1 MLGKSDYSRV
11 PAELKALP
19 NWVCWGWT
27 EKPLKMPINPLTGC
41 GAKAGQPETWGTFE
55 QAFRH
60 VELGTCK
67 GVGFEF
73 ADGGGLV
80 GVDLDHCR
88 DKDSGEINPQ
98 AAGVIRRFSSYTEIS
113 PSGTGIHIFCKGKL
127 PGAGHKYPE
136 AEIYDSGRFFTVTG
150 HSLSA
155 VPKPIADAQSAV
167 TDFYNSLVA
176 AHEKPVEKP
185 TVQQS
190 SGLSLEDNKLLEIA
204 ANAKN
209 GALFRDLFGGN
220 WQGHS
225 GSQSEADIALCN
237 ILAFYCGRDAAQ
249 MDRLFRQSGLV
260 RPKWDEKHGK
270 QTYGAMTIQD
280 AIQHC
285 GKVYGEQA
293 TAADVFGRQETAK
306 PVTPQL
312 VPLSGVAAQSVDWLW
327 KPYIPLGKITL
338 IEADPGTGKTY
349 LCLALASVVSNGG
362 HFYMEADGTTREPG
376 KVIYQTAEDGI
387 ADTIVPRLQSFIPPP
402 NLENIITIDDREKG
416 LDFMDSRIESALQAV
431 RPKLFVIDPLQ
442 AYLGAKV
449 DMHRANQVRPV
460 MAHIAQLAEKY
471 GCAFVMIMHMNKNA
485 LGEQAMYRGL
495 GSIDIP
501 AVARSMMFLGRNPQ
515 NKEERVLCHIKSSL
529 AAPGQS
535 LTFKISPDFGGVVF
549 TGTTDLDYSA
559 ITSPQKGRNKP
570 APTLTD
576 AMDALSSLLGEDG
589 FATVQQ
595 VETLQKASGI
605 SQRTMYSAKSEL
617 ALHSVSIGKPPHRT
631 TYWTD
636 PDLDIAKF
644 KFDHTPPPEQ
654 ETFKNAVIKDKPTE
668 QSFILQS

>member
-1 MLGKSDYSRV
+1 
-11 PAELKALP
+11 
-19 NWVCWGWT
+19 
-27 EKPLKMPINPLTGC
+27 MPINPLTGC

-73 ADGGGLV
+73 VDGGGVV
-80 GVDLDHCR
+80 GIDIDHCR
-88 DKDSGEINPQ
+88 DMSTTEITNPL
-98 AAGVIRRFSSYTEIS
+98 AAEMVRGFHSYTEIS
-113 PSGTGIHIFCKGKL
+113 PSRTGLHIICKGKL
-127 PGAGHKYPE
+127 PGRGHKWTDAGVE
-136 AEIYDSGRFFTVTG
+136 MYDGGRFFTITG
-150 HSLSA
+150 NSLSSA
-155 VPKPIADAQSAV
+155 PLPLVDAQDAINKW
-167 TDFYNSLVA
+167 YNKFASEHGSTA
-176 AHEKPVEKP
+176 EKP
-185 TVQQS
+185 TEKRS
-190 SGLSLEDNKLLEIA
+190 ISLDDSKLLETA
-204 ANAKN
+204 VNASN
-209 GALFRDLFGGN
+209 GALFNDLFSGK
-220 WQGHS
+220 WQGHYN
-225 GSQSEADIALCN
+225 SQSEADIALCN
-237 ILAFYCGRDAAQ
+237 ILAFYCSRDAAQ
-249 MDRLFRQSGLV
+249 MDRLFRQSGLM

-293 TAADVFGRQETAK
+293 AADVFGRQETAK
-306 PVTPQL
+306 PVAPQL
-312 VPLSGVAAQSVDWLW
+312 VPLSGVTAQSVDWLW

-362 HFYMEADGTTREPG
+362 HFYMESDGITREPG

-529 AAPGQS
+529 AAPGPS
-535 LTFKISPDFGGVVF
+535 LTFNISPDFGGVVF

-559 ITSPQKGRNKP
+559 ITSPQKGRDKP

-576 AMDALSSLLGEDG
+576 AMDALSGLLGEDG

-654 ETFKNAVIKDKPTE
+654 GTFKMP
-668 QSFILQS
+668 

>member
-1 MLGKSDYSRV
+1 MNDTYSTV
-11 PAELKALP
+11 PQEQKNQVQWL
-19 NWVCWGWT
+19 CWKLERNDKGRLT
-27 EKPLKMPINPLTGC
+27 KVPYNAITGYHASSNDPLTWTTFKNALNACSKYSGI
-41 GAKAGQPETWGTFE
+41 GYVFAKDSGITGI
-55 QAFRH
+55 
-60 VELGTCK
+60 
-67 GVGFEF
+67 
-73 ADGGGLV
+73 DI
-80 GVDLDHCR
+80 DHCR
-88 DKDSGEINPQ
+88 DKNSGEIAPQ
-98 AAGVIRRFSSYTEIS
+98 AAEIVRDFHSYTEIS
-113 PSGTGIHIFCKGKL
+113 PSGTGLHIFCKGKL
-127 PGAGHKYPE
+127 PGEGKHWPE
-136 AEIYDSGRFFTVTG
+136 VEMYDSGRYFTVTG
-150 HSLSA
+150 KSLSSE
-155 VPKPIADAQSAV
+155 PLPLTNAQEAINKWYGKF
-167 TDFYNSLVA
+167 TA
-176 AHEKPVEKP
+176 EHEKVAEKP
-185 TVQQS
+185 PDVKRDIA
-190 SGLSLEDNKLLEIA
+190 SLGDNKILETA
-204 ANAKN
+204 VNASN
-209 GALFRDLFGGN
+209 GALFNDLFSGK
-220 WQGHS
+220 WQGHYN
-225 GSQSEADIALCN
+225 SQSEADIALCN
-237 ILAFYCGRDAAQ
+237 ILAFYCRRDAAQ
-249 MDRLFRQSGLV
+249 MDRLFRQSGLM

-280 AIQHC
+280 AILHC
-285 GKVYGEQA
+285 SKVYGEQA
-293 TAADVFGRQETAK
+293 TAADVFGRQETIK

-362 HFYMEADGTTREPG
+362 RFYMEPDGITREPG

-387 ADTIVPRLQSFIPPP
+387 ADTIVPRLQSFVPQP

-416 LDFMDSRIESALQAV
+416 LDFMDSRIESALQTV

-449 DMHRANQVRPV
+449 DMHRANEVRPV

-535 LTFKISPDFGGVVF
+535 LTFNISPDFGGVVF

-559 ITSPQKGRNKP
+559 ITSPQKGRDKP
-570 APTLTD
+570 APALTD
-576 AMDALSSLLGEDG
+576 AMDALSGLLGEDG

-605 SQRTMYSAKSEL
+605 SKSTMYSAKSEL

-631 TYWTD
+631 TYWAD

-654 ETFKNAVIKDKPTE
+654 ETFKMPR
-668 QSFILQS
+668 